1 MIFRDRSSS
10 HAYTHR
16 QTDRQRERE
25 RSCNIHILWPFRSTT
40 HRTSLPRKRRAG
52 LVARGPYSPLKP
64 GRRRERERDSQP
76 PYHKGGPR
84 NARRS
89 VDPVAFDCF
98 QPWAQ
103 QGDLP
108 YHFQCPQNGG
118 SLQARGDRLDVRVA
132 SLGSWPPQFV
142 GMRTASETGEPFAAV
157 GKHE

>member
-1 MIFRDRSSS
+1 MPGGLTRPLSLGEEERE
-10 HAYTHR
+10 R
-16 QTDRQRERE
+16 ERQRERE
-25 RSCNIHILWPFRSTT
+25 RETLRPRSA
-40 HRTSLPRKRRAG
+40 SA
-52 LVARGPYSPLKP
+52 AF
-64 GRRRERERDSQP
+64 
-76 PYHKGGPR
+76 KGGPR